1 MMPPIHRLAAAA
13 AATTLAAV
21 GLVLAACAPTRVNV
35 APVQIQPI
43 HMTIDVNLHDGDKQ
57 PPK

>member
-1 MMPPIHRLAAAA
+1 MMPPIRRLAAA
-13 AATTLAAV
+13 AATTLAAAA
-21 GLVLAACAPTRVNV
+21 LALAACGATRVNV

-43 HMTIDVNLHDGDKQ
+43 HMTIDVNLHDGDKP

>member
-1 MMPPIHRLAAAA
+1 MMPPIRRLAAATAATVLA
-13 AATTLAAV
+13 AA
-21 GLVLAACAPTRVNV
+21 GLVLAACGPTRVNV